1 MTRMVAFMSM
11 RRNQAEAYLQVF
23 LDEMPA
29 SRARLAGLLHAG
41 GANPAVAED
50 RTPASLD
57 IVWSALRPGF
67 AWAPGYTPAPLG
79 APAPPPDRAAL
90 GPAEGLPS
98 WFPLDLHPSYANFSA
113 ATLWAVDAM
122 GRHLGEVVIAQVP
135 GTAWTVGRSAAKSHI
150 HQNKPV
156 VAGPGAELN
165 PIWTVSTLVGHAL
178 RDCAPQGAPQSLGEL
193 YANWVTDRG

>member
-1 MTRMVAFMSM
+1 MTLMVAFVSM
-11 RRNQAEAYLQVF
+11 RRNQAEAYLQAF

-29 SRARLAGLLHAG
+29 SRARLAGLLQAG
-41 GANPAVAED
+41 GANPAAAED

-57 IVWSALRPGF
+57 VVWSALRPGF
-67 AWAPGYTPAPLG
+67 AWAPGYAPAPLG
-79 APAPPPDRAAL
+79 APAPPPDRTAL

-98 WFPLDLHPSYANFSA
+98 WFPLDLHPSYATFSP

-135 GTAWTVGRSAAKSHI
+135 GTAWAAGRSAGKSYL

-156 VAGPGAELN
+156 VAGLAAELN
-165 PIWTVSTLVGHAL
+165 PIWTVSTVVGHAL
-178 RDCAPQGAPQSLGEL
+178 RDWAPQGASRSLAEL
-193 YANWVTDRG
+193 YAQWVTYRG